1 MIKTI
6 KTIFFVK
13 SRFEVHMYAYES
25 SSKDLEKLHS
35 VSCNKQRYNM
45 LDQISMLETLNAKLT

>member
-1 MIKTI
+1 MWKMIKTI

-25 SSKDLEKLHS
+25 SSKDPEKLHS

-45 LDQISMLETLNAKLT
+45 WDETSI